1 MLILLPLAEPAVGLR
16 TSGSSYA
23 AVLAVPSAANEVLR
37 WAAGR
42 DSVQRA
48 AARDSARLIAARAA
62 ARLFGLAADV
72 AAPRAPAAP
81 SDAAAESAP
90 VAGVVPEV
98 VPALIPVVA
107 RRVAPTARILGR
119 PAAGGASPVR
129 LELSL
134 ADLTLVALQGGD
146 TLLVA
151 AAGVGTGDTLR
162 FGKQRWEF
170 STPPGRRVVLGKQA
184 DPVWVPPEWHYAA
197 LALERGYTLRH
208 LRAGRAEPLGRGR
221 RLIVRGG
228 RVGVVDRA
236 GAFTPSRTENELV
249 FGDTLYVP
257 PLGTENR
264 RVPGQL
270 GAYRLDLGD
279 GYLIHGTPDETTVG
293 TPSSH
298 GCVRLATDALAWV
311 YAYVPVGTAVMIR

>member
-1 MLILLPLAEPAVGLR
+1 MLILLPLSEPAVDPR
-16 TSGSSYA
+16 TSGSTYA
-23 AVLAVPSAANEVLR
+23 AVLAVPSAYRHVL

-42 DSVQRA
+42 DSLQRA

-62 ARLFGLAADV
+62 ARLVDLAAAE
-72 AAPRAPAAP
+72 AARRDSAASESAPAA
-81 SDAAAESAP
+81 S
-90 VAGVVPEV
+90 V
-98 VPALIPVVA
+98 VPAVVPGLVPVVA

-119 PAAGGASPVR
+119 PVPGGLSPVR

-134 ADLTLVALQGGD
+134 ADLTLVALQGED

-162 FGKQRWEF
+162 FGNRRWEF
-170 STPPGRRVVLGKQA
+170 STPPGRRVVRGKQA

-208 LRAGRAEPLGRGR
+208 LRVGRAEPLGGGR

-236 GAFTPSRTENELV
+236 GAFTAARTENEIV
-249 FGDTLYVP
+249 FANTLYVP

-311 YAYVPVGTAVMIR
+311 FAYVPVGAVVVIR

>member
-1 MLILLPLAEPAVGLR
+1 MLILLPLSEPAVDPR
-16 TSGSSYA
+16 TSGSTYA
-23 AVLAVPSAANEVLR
+23 AVPAVPSADRHVL

-42 DSVQRA
+42 DSLQRA
-48 AARDSARLIAARAA
+48 AARDSARLVAARAA
-62 ARLFGLAADV
+62 ARLVDLAAGE
-72 AAPRAPAAP
+72 AARRDSAAAF
-81 SDAAAESAP
+81 DAAESGSVP
-90 VAGVVPEV
+90 GVVPAV
-98 VPALIPVVA
+98 VPGLVPVVA

-119 PAAGGASPVR
+119 PGPGGVSPVR

-134 ADLTLVALQGGD
+134 ADLTLVALQGED

-162 FGKQRWEF
+162 FGNRRWEF
-170 STPPGRRVVLGKQA
+170 STPPGRRVVRGKQA

-197 LALERGYTLRH
+197 LALERGYTLRR
-208 LRAGRAEPLGRGR
+208 LRVGRAEPLGGGR

-236 GAFTPSRTENELV
+236 GAFTAARTENEIV
-249 FGDTLYVP
+249 FGNTLYVP

-311 YAYVPVGTAVMIR
+311 FAYVPVGAVVVIR

>member
-1 MLILLPLAEPAVGLR
+1 MLILLPLSEPAVDPR
-16 TSGSSYA
+16 TSGSTYA
-23 AVLAVPSAANEVLR
+23 AVLAVPSAYRHVL

-42 DSVQRA
+42 DSLQRA

-62 ARLFGLAADV
+62 ARLVDLAAAE
-72 AAPRAPAAP
+72 AARRDSAASESAPAA
-81 SDAAAESAP
+81 S
-90 VAGVVPEV
+90 V
-98 VPALIPVVA
+98 VPAVVPGLVPVVA

-119 PAAGGASPVR
+119 PVPGGLSPVR

-134 ADLTLVALQGGD
+134 ADLTLVALQGED

-162 FGKQRWEF
+162 FGNRRWEF
-170 STPPGRRVVLGKQA
+170 STPPGRRVVRGKQA

-197 LALERGYTLRH
+197 LALERGYTLRR
-208 LRAGRAEPLGRGR
+208 LRVGRAEPLGGGR

-236 GAFTPSRTENELV
+236 GAFTAARTENEIV
-249 FGDTLYVP
+249 FGNTLYVP

-311 YAYVPVGTAVMIR
+311 FAYVPVGAVVVIR

>member
-1 MLILLPLAEPAVGLR
+1 MLILLPVSEPAVGVPM
-16 TSGSSYA
+16 SGSSYA
-23 AVLAVPSAANEVLR
+23 AVLAVPSAASRAVL

-42 DSVQRA
+42 DSLQRA

-62 ARLFGLAADV
+62 ARLVGLAADV
-72 AAPRAPAAP
+72 AALRDSAAW
-81 SDAAAESAP
+81 SDAPAESAP
-90 VAGVVPEV
+90 MPGVVPAV
-98 VPALIPVVA
+98 VPRRVPVVA

-119 PAAGGASPVR
+119 PAAGGVSPVR

-134 ADLTLVALQGGD
+134 ADLTLVALQGED

-170 STPPGRRVVLGKQA
+170 STPLGRRVVRGKQA

-208 LRAGRAEPLGRGR
+208 LRVGRAEPLGGGR

-236 GAFTPSRTENELV
+236 GAFTAARTENELV
-249 FGDTLYVP
+249 FGNTLYVP

-311 YAYVPVGTAVMIR
+311 YAYVPVGTAVVIR